1 MMPDPMDYT
10 TISLVDVRTEL
21 DAIAADAGTAF
32 GRLDARQIN
41 WKADASRWSV
51 AQCLEHLLTANRQ
64 MVEMADQALD
74 ATRGRTLWQRLP
86 IWPGLLGRML
96 VRTQS
101 PNATRRFK
109 APGKAQP
116 AASALDTAI
125 VGRFV
130 DQQRELIAKLDAS
143 ATRDLAGVV
152 MASPFLG
159 VVTYSVLDG
168 WRLIVAH
175 ERRHVQ
181 QAKQVMAT
189 PGFPG

>member
-116 AASALDTAI
+116 AASALDTGI
-125 VGRFV
+125 VARFV
-130 DQQRELIAKLDAS
+130 DRQRELIAKLDAS

-159 VVTYSVLDG
+159 IVTYSVLDG

>member
-10 TISLVDVRTEL
+10 TISLVDVRTSSTPSPPTP
-21 DAIAADAGTAF
+21 ARHSAA
-32 GRLDARQIN
+32 LDARQIN

-116 AASALDTAI
+116 AASALDTGI
-125 VGRFV
+125 VARFV
-130 DQQRELIAKLDAS
+130 HQQRELIAKLDAS

-159 VVTYSVLDG
+159 IVTYSVLDG

>member
-116 AASALDTAI
+116 AASALDTGI
-125 VGRFV
+125 VARFV
-130 DQQRELIAKLDAS
+130 DRQRELIAKLDAS

-159 VVTYSVLDG
+159 IVTYSVLDG
-168 WRLIVAH
+168 WRLIAAH

-181 QAKQVMAT
+181 QAKRVMAM

>member
-1 MMPDPMDYT
+1 MMPVPMDYT
-10 TISLVDVRTEL
+10 TISLVDVRAEL
-21 DAIAADAGTAF
+21 DAIAADASAAF

-41 WKADASRWSV
+41 WKADASSWSV

-159 VVTYSVLDG
+159 IVTYSVLDG
-168 WRLIVAH
+168 WRLIAAH

-181 QAKQVMAT
+181 QAKRVMAT

>member
-143 ATRDLAGVV
+143 ATRDLAGAV

-159 VVTYSVLDG
+159 IVTYSVLDG
-168 WRLIVAH
+168 WRLIAAH

-181 QAKQVMAT
+181 QAKRVMAM

>member
-1 MMPDPMDYT
+1 MMPVPMDYT
-10 TISLVDVRTEL
+10 TISLVDVRAEL
-21 DAIAADAGTAF
+21 DAIAADASAAF

-41 WKADASRWSV
+41 WKADASSWSV

-116 AASALDTAI
+116 AASALDTGI
-125 VGRFV
+125 VARFV
-130 DQQRELIAKLDAS
+130 DRQRELIAKLDAS

-159 VVTYSVLDG
+159 IVTYSVLDG

>member
-1 MMPDPMDYT
+1 MIPVPMDYT
-10 TISLVDVRTEL
+10 TISLVDVRAEL
-21 DAIAADAGTAF
+21 DAIAADASAAF

-41 WKADASRWSV
+41 WKADASSWSV

-143 ATRDLAGVV
+143 ATRDLAGAV

-159 VVTYSVLDG
+159 IVTYSVLDG
-168 WRLIVAH
+168 WRLIAAH

-181 QAKQVMAT
+181 QAKRVMAM

>member
-116 AASALDTAI
+116 AASALDTGI
-125 VGRFV
+125 VARFV
-130 DQQRELIAKLDAS
+130 DRQRELIAKLDAS
-143 ATRDLAGVV
+143 ATRDLAGAV

-159 VVTYSVLDG
+159 IVTYSVLDG

>member
-159 VVTYSVLDG
+159 IVTYSVLDG

>member
-125 VGRFV
+125 VARFV

-143 ATRDLAGVV
+143 ATRDLAGAV

-159 VVTYSVLDG
+159 IVTYSVLDG
-168 WRLIVAH
+168 WRLIAAH

-181 QAKQVMAT
+181 QAKRVMAM

>member
-1 MMPDPMDYT
+1 MMPVPMDYT
-10 TISLVDVRTEL
+10 TISLVDVRAEL
-21 DAIAADAGTAF
+21 DAIAADASAAF

-41 WKADASRWSV
+41 WKADASSWSV

-116 AASALDTAI
+116 AASALDTGI
-125 VGRFV
+125 VARFV

-159 VVTYSVLDG
+159 IVTYSVLDG

>member
-86 IWPGLLGRML
+86 IWPDMLGRML

-116 AASALDTAI
+116 AASALDTGI
-125 VGRFV
+125 VARFV

-159 VVTYSVLDG
+159 IVTYSVLDG

-181 QAKQVMAT
+181 QAKRVMAM

>member
-116 AASALDTAI
+116 AASALDTGI
-125 VGRFV
+125 VARFV

-159 VVTYSVLDG
+159 IVTYSVLDG

>member
-1 MMPDPMDYT
+1 MIPVPMDYT
-10 TISLVDVRTEL
+10 TISLVDVRAEL
-21 DAIAADAGTAF
+21 DAIAADAGAAF

-41 WKADASRWSV
+41 WKADASSWSV

-130 DQQRELIAKLDAS
+130 DQRDCCVVHGDGDHSGTGGGASRGFRRSNSASSRSAS
-143 ATRDLAGVV
+143 AAWPV
-152 MASPFLG
+152 
-159 VVTYSVLDG
+159 
-168 WRLIVAH
+168 
-175 ERRHVQ
+175 RR
-181 QAKQVMAT
+181 
-189 PGFPG
+189 

>member
-1 MMPDPMDYT
+1 
-10 TISLVDVRTEL
+10 
-21 DAIAADAGTAF
+21 
-32 GRLDARQIN
+32 
-41 WKADASRWSV
+41 
-51 AQCLEHLLTANRQ
+51 
-64 MVEMADQALD
+64 
-74 ATRGRTLWQRLP
+74 
-86 IWPGLLGRML
+86 ML

-116 AASALDTAI
+116 AASALDTGI
-125 VGRFV
+125 VARFV

-159 VVTYSVLDG
+159 IVTYSVLDG

-175 ERRHVQ
+175 QRRHVQ

>member
-1 MMPDPMDYT
+1 MMPVPMDYT
-10 TISLVDVRTEL
+10 TISLVDVRAEL

-143 ATRDLAGVV
+143 ATRDLAGAV

-159 VVTYSVLDG
+159 IVTYSVLDG
-168 WRLIVAH
+168 WRLIAAH

>member
-1 MMPDPMDYT
+1 MMPVPMDYT
-10 TISLVDVRTEL
+10 TISLVDVRAEL
-21 DAIAADAGTAF
+21 DAIAADASAAF

-41 WKADASRWSV
+41 WKADASSWSV

-143 ATRDLAGVV
+143 ATRDLAGAV

-159 VVTYSVLDG
+159 IVTYSVLDG
-168 WRLIVAH
+168 WRLIAAH

-181 QAKQVMAT
+181 QAKRVMAM

>member
-10 TISLVDVRTEL
+10 TISLVDVRTEI

-41 WKADASRWSV
+41 WKSDASRWSV

-143 ATRDLAGVV
+143 ATRDLAGAV

-159 VVTYSVLDG
+159 IVTYSVLDG
-168 WRLIVAH
+168 WRLIAAH

-181 QAKQVMAT
+181 QAKRVMAM

>member
-1 MMPDPMDYT
+1 MMPVPMDYT
-10 TISLVDVRTEL
+10 TISLVDVRAEL
-21 DAIAADAGTAF
+21 DAIAADASAAF

-41 WKADASRWSV
+41 WKADASSWSV

-101 PNATRRFK
+101 PDTTRKFK

-116 AASALDTAI
+116 AASAIDAGI

-130 DQQRELIAKLDAS
+130 DQQRTLIAKLDAA

-152 MASPFLG
+152 MASPFVG
-159 VVTYSVLDG
+159 IVTYSVLDG
-168 WRLIVAH
+168 WRLIAAH

-181 QAKQVMAT
+181 QAKRVMAM

>member
-116 AASALDTAI
+116 AASALDTGI
-125 VGRFV
+125 VARFV
-130 DQQRELIAKLDAS
+130 HQQRELIAKLDAS

-159 VVTYSVLDG
+159 IVTYSVLDG

>member
-1 MMPDPMDYT
+1 MPDPMDYT

-21 DAIAADAGTAF
+21 DAIAADAGTAC
-32 GRLDARQIN
+32 GRLDARHIN
-41 WKADASRWSV
+41 WTADASRWSV

-109 APGKAQP
+109 APGTAQP
-116 AASALDTAI
+116 AASALDTGI
-125 VGRFV
+125 VARFV
-130 DQQRELIAKLDAS
+130 DRQRELIAKLDAS

-159 VVTYSVLDG
+159 IVTYSVLDG

>member
-116 AASALDTAI
+116 AASALDTGI
-125 VGRFV
+125 VARFV
-130 DQQRELIAKLDAS
+130 DRQRELIAKLDAS

>member
-1 MMPDPMDYT
+1 MPDHMDYT
-10 TISLVDVRTEL
+10 TISLADARAEL
-21 DAIAADAGTAF
+21 EAIAADAGAAF

-74 ATRGRTLWQRLP
+74 GTRRRTLWQRLP
-86 IWPGLLGRML
+86 MLPRLFGRML

-101 PNATRRFK
+101 PDATRRFK

-130 DQQRELIAKLDAS
+130 DQQRDLIVKLDAS

-181 QAKQVMAT
+181 QAKRVMAT

>member
-1 MMPDPMDYT
+1 MIPVPMDYT
-10 TISLVDVRTEL
+10 TISLVDVRAEL
-21 DAIAADAGTAF
+21 DAIAADAGAAF

-130 DQQRELIAKLDAS
+130 DQQRELMAKLDAS
-143 ATRDLAGVV
+143 ATRDLAGAV

-159 VVTYSVLDG
+159 IVTYSVLDG
-168 WRLIVAH
+168 WRLIAAH

-181 QAKQVMAT
+181 QAKRVMAT

>member
-1 MMPDPMDYT
+1 MMPVPMDYT

-143 ATRDLAGVV
+143 ATRDLAGAV

-159 VVTYSVLDG
+159 IVTYSVLDG
-168 WRLIVAH
+168 WRLIAAH

-181 QAKQVMAT
+181 QAKRVMAM

>member
-1 MMPDPMDYT
+1 MMPVPMDYT
-10 TISLVDVRTEL
+10 TISLVDVRAEL
-21 DAIAADAGTAF
+21 DAIAADAGAAF

-41 WKADASRWSV
+41 WKADASSWSV

-143 ATRDLAGVV
+143 ATRDLAGAV

-159 VVTYSVLDG
+159 IVTYSVLDG
-168 WRLIVAH
+168 WRLIAAH

-181 QAKQVMAT
+181 QAKRVMAM